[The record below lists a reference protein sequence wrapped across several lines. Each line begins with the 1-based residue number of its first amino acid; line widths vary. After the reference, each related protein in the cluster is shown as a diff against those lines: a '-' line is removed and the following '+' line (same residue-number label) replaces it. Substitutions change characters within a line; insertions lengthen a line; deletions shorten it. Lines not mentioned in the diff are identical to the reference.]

1 MLEKQCYI
9 NKELF
14 LQRPKPLDIPTFISL
29 FSGLTEKVDSKP
41 FHDDFAVL
49 EIDPS
54 VKPVGVARF
63 GFTSVLLCLS
73 GSLDS
78 IVGQHQFT
86 IKAHDIAIIPAEH
99 INALSG
105 FSADFKAKLIVFRSD
120 FLRKG
125 FLNTAILD
133 ELLYINPDY
142 PPIFELDTDNFE
154 ANVYK
159 FDKILEEQNKTN
171 PFFLDMIRL
180 YLVQILFDYNRVCE
194 ICLLNSTTN
203 MNRQFQ
209 IVHKFR
215 KLIDLHFATLKTV
228 KEYADLLHITP
239 KYLSE
244 CTKQQLGYSA
254 IDLIHQRI
262 LLESEFLLRYS
273 ELTIKEIS
281 IFLNFDTIS
290 HFGRFFKAQKKQT
303 PSEYRQIR

>member
-1 MLEKQCYI
+1 
-9 NKELF
+9 
-14 LQRPKPLDIPTFISL
+14 
-29 FSGLTEKVDSKP
+29 
-41 FHDDFAVL
+41 
-49 EIDPS
+49 
-54 VKPVGVARF
+54 
-63 GFTSVLLCLS
+63 
-73 GSLDS
+73 
-78 IVGQHQFT
+78 
-86 IKAHDIAIIPAEH
+86 
-99 INALSG
+99 
-105 FSADFKAKLIVFRSD
+105 
-120 FLRKG
+120 
-125 FLNTAILD
+125 
-133 ELLYINPDY
+133 
-142 PPIFELDTDNFE
+142 
-154 ANVYK
+154 
-159 FDKILEEQNKTN
+159 LEEQNKTN

-228 KEYADLLHITP
+228 KEYADLLHITS

>member
-1 MLEKQCYI
+1 MPEKQRYI
-9 NKELF
+9 NTNVLS
-14 LQRPKPLDIPTFISL
+14 LSPKPMELQTFIAL
-29 FSGLTEKVDSKP
+29 YSGSAEMTPSKP
-41 FHDDFAVL
+41 YQEDFAVF
-49 EIDPS
+49 EMDHS
-54 VKPVGVARF
+54 VKPFGVTRF
-63 GFTSVLLCLS
+63 GFTTVILCLS

-78 IVGQHQFT
+78 IVGQHHFK

-99 INALSG
+99 INTLSG
-105 FSADFKAKLIVFRSD
+105 FSEDFKAFLIVFKSD
-120 FLRKG
+120 FLKKG

-142 PPIFELDTDNFE
+142 PPVFQLDSENFE
-154 ANVYK
+154 ANHYK
-159 FDKILEEQNKTN
+159 FGKIQEEQHKAN

-215 KLIDLHFATLKTV
+215 KLIDKHFATLKTV
-228 KEYADLLHITP
+228 KEYADLLHISP

-244 CTKQQLGYSA
+244 CTKQQVGFSA

-262 LLESEFLLRYS
+262 VLEAEFLLRYS

-281 IFLNFDTIS
+281 VFLNFDTLS
-290 HFGRFFKAQKKQT
+290 HFGRFFKSQKNRT
-303 PSEYRQIR
+303 PTEYRQLR

>member
-1 MLEKQCYI
+1 MLEKQRYI
-9 NKELF
+9 NTNVLS
-14 LQRPKPLDIPTFISL
+14 QSPKPMDLQTFIAL
-29 FSGLTEKVDSKP
+29 YSGSAEMTTSKP
-41 FHDDFAVL
+41 YQEDFAVFNM
-49 EIDPS
+49 DHS
-54 VKPVGVARF
+54 VKPFGVTRF
-63 GFTSVLLCLS
+63 GFTTVILCLS

-78 IVGQHQFT
+78 IVGQHQFK
-86 IKAHDIAIIPAEH
+86 IKAHDIAIIPAEY
-99 INALSG
+99 INTLSG
-105 FSADFKAKLIVFRSD
+105 FSEDFNAFLIVFKSD
-120 FLRKG
+120 FLKKG

-142 PPIFELDTDNFE
+142 PPVFELDSAHFE
-154 ANVYK
+154 ANRYK
-159 FDKILEEQNKTN
+159 FGKIQEEQNKAN

-215 KLIDLHFATLKTV
+215 KLIDKHFATLKTV

-244 CTKQQLGYSA
+244 CTKQQVGFSA

-262 LLESEFLLRYS
+262 VLEAEFLLRYS

-281 IFLNFDTIS
+281 VFLNFDTLS
-290 HFGRFFKAQKKQT
+290 HFGRFFKSQKNRT
-303 PSEYRQIR
+303 PTEYRQTR